1 MLFLY
6 HICLKLY
13 LQVALLHTQSNMV
26 HEIEGVPE
34 ELYNLT
40 QLAEVS
46 LAAGKLPPV
55 YEKAHEQGNSSMY
68 QMNHNHGWPDKKCD
82 IDSRREIDNDDNKV
96 LNYSINTSTKKK
108 WKNEWEESCY
118 QNVRTQT
125 NENTFV
131 NYPAANMFHT
141 LSPSHTG
148 DNTMNNHVSFT
159 TTTTNSYQHHLQN
172 YDSAYNNDRRSFS
185 SSLGTDLTIMSKNSN
200 NDTSRRNSLVSTSSS
215 LASSSDD
222 DSSLFSY
229 SHKVFDRKK
238 IRRNIENFGT
248 SCISSSGVDNTNS
261 MTNSAESD
269 QGSVESGAEE
279 IHTCP
284 ECGKK
289 YSTSSNLAR
298 HRQTHR

>member
-1 MLFLY
+1 
-6 HICLKLY
+6 
-13 LQVALLHTQSNMV
+13 MV
-26 HEIEGVPE
+26 HEIEGGVPE

-46 LAAGKLPPV
+46 LAAGKLPQPAS
-55 YEKAHEQGNSSMY
+55 YREEEFCTY
-68 QMNHNHGWPDKKCD
+68 PMNHKSNMNFDKN
-82 IDSRREIDNDDNKV
+82 INGVESYQDNDNKV
-96 LNYSINTSTKKK
+96 LNYSTTNTTSTKKK

-118 QNVRTQT
+118 QRTNST
-125 NENTFV
+125 V
-131 NYPAANMFHT
+131 YPAANMFNINT
-141 LSPSHTG
+141 LSGPH
-148 DNTMNNHVSFT
+148 MNNHALL
-159 TTTTNSYQHHLQN
+159 TTNSYQHHLQN
-172 YDSAYNNDRRSFS
+172 YDSPYGSATMMNNNQN
-185 SSLGTDLTIMSKNSN
+185 I
-200 NDTSRRNSLVSTSSS
+200 DTSRRNSLVSTSSS

-238 IRRNIENFGT
+238 VRRNIDYGAHCPNN
-248 SCISSSGVDNTNS
+248 SADNTNS
-261 MTNSAESD
+261 MTNSTESD

>member
-1 MLFLY
+1 MS
-6 HICLKLY
+6 I
-13 LQVALLHTQSNMV
+13 MV

-55 YEKAHEQGNSSMY
+55 YETKQENACTY
-68 QMNHNHGWPDKKCD
+68 QVNHNGWSDKKCEV
-82 IDSRREIDNDDNKV
+82 IDSRRERDNTAYDKV
-96 LNYSINTSTKKK
+96 LNYSTNTSTKKK
-108 WKNEWEESCY
+108 WKHEWEESCY
-118 QNVRTQT
+118 QSIKIP
-125 NENTFV
+125 ENT
-131 NYPAANMFHT
+131 YPAANMFHT
-141 LSPSHTG
+141 LSSCHG
-148 DNTMNNHVSFT
+148 NMNNHASTLT
-159 TTTTNSYQHHLQN
+159 TSYQHHLSN
-172 YDSAYNNDRRSFS
+172 YDSPYGMERRPFCSNSLTTDS
-185 SSLGTDLTIMSKNSN
+185 SSMSNNSNNNN

-215 LASSSDD
+215 LASSSSSDD

-238 IRRNIENFGT
+238 IRRNIENYVG
-248 SCISSSGVDNTNS
+248 CASSGADNTNS

>member
-1 MLFLY
+1 
-6 HICLKLY
+6 
-13 LQVALLHTQSNMV
+13 MV

-46 LAAGKLPPV
+46 LAAGKLPP
-55 YEKAHEQGNSSMY
+55 YQPHQQQQEYSYTY
-68 QMNHNHGWPDKKCD
+68 QMNHKQNWNTQNG
-82 IDSRREIDNDDNKV
+82 IDSCQDTDNNKV
-96 LNYSINTSTKKK
+96 LNYSTSTKKK

-118 QNVRTQT
+118 QSIRTTKT
-125 NENTFV
+125 NDDYNSTSV
-131 NYPAANMFHT
+131 MYPAANIFNT
-141 LSPSHTG
+141 LSPHSG
-148 DNTMNNHVSFT
+148 MNNHAL
-159 TTTTNSYQHHLQN
+159 TTNSYQHHLQN
-172 YDSAYNNDRRSFS
+172 YESPYGTDRRSFS
-185 SSLGTDLTIMSKNSN
+185 NTSLSSDLTMMNSNNN

-238 IRRNIENFGT
+238 IRRNIDYGANGNN
-248 SCISSSGVDNTNS
+248 SADNTNS
-261 MTNSAESD
+261 MTNSTESD